1 MKEETEKKK
10 SILRYLPLAGVIIIV
25 LIVGL
30 LWYKEYAKYVTT
42 DDAHVDSDIVS
53 ISSKILGRI
62 IHLYADEGDTVK
74 QGMLLAELD
83 STDLLAQREQAKA
96 MKNQAIASKIQSEA
110 KFNYDN
116 ESIKTVQV
124 NLEKAQEDFN
134 RAKEQIAGNVISKEQ
149 FDHTKKAFESAQAQL
164 EASKTN
170 LLVSKAQ
177 IGNSSA
183 SVETANAQIGVIE
196 TQLKNTKIYAPF
208 DGIVAKRWLL
218 PGDVAQPGQSI
229 LTLTN
234 NNRFWVISFLEET
247 KMSDVHLNSKS
258 LFTID
263 AIPGVTFYGKI
274 YSIGSNT
281 AAQFSLIPPNNAA
294 GNFTKVTQ
302 RIPVKISI
310 DGVVNNKNLN
320 DYKILAGMSV
330 VVKIVK

>member
-10 SILRYLPLAGVIIIV
+10 SIFRYLPLAGVIIIV
-25 LIVGL
+25 LIVGF
-30 LWYKEYAKYVTT
+30 LWYKEYSKYVTT

-53 ISSKILGRI
+53 VSSKILGRI

-96 MKNQAIASKIQSEA
+96 MKNQAIASKIQSDA
-110 KFNYDN
+110 KYNYDN

-124 NLEKAQEDFN
+124 SLEKAQEDYT

-164 EASKTN
+164 EAAKTN

-177 IGNSSA
+177 IGNSTA
-183 SVETANAQIGVIE
+183 SVETAYAQIGVIE

-208 DGIVAKRWLL
+208 NGIVAKRWLL

-274 YSIGSNT
+274 YEIGSNT
-281 AAQFSLIPPNNAA
+281 ASQFSLIPPNNAA

-310 DGVVNNKNLN
+310 DGVDKKNLS